1 MRLYR
6 YLGTPYD
13 RYIQY
18 ILLDDNYEF
27 ATCFNP
33 EIKLDK
39 NYIKHY
45 ANEIRQGVY
54 RGDKYWA
61 EITDIKK
68 INLFKMR
75 YL

>member
-6 YLGTPYD
+6 YTGTPYD

-18 ILLDDNYEF
+18 LFLDDNYEF

-33 EIKLDK
+33 EKKLDK
-39 NYIKHY
+39 DYIQHY
-45 ANEIRQGVY
+45 ADWIRKGKY
-54 RGDKYWA
+54 KGDENWV

>member
-6 YLGTPYD
+6 YLGTLSD
-13 RYIQY
+13 NYIQY

-33 EIKLDK
+33 EIKASQD
-39 NYIKHY
+39 YIQHY
-45 ANEIRQGVY
+45 ANLIRKN
-54 RGDKYWA
+54 KYKSDENWV

>member
-6 YLGTPYD
+6 YLGTPSD
-13 RYIQY
+13 NYIQY

-39 NYIKHY
+39 NYIQHY
-45 ANEIRQGVY
+45 TDLIRQKEY
-54 RGDKYWA
+54 EGDENWV